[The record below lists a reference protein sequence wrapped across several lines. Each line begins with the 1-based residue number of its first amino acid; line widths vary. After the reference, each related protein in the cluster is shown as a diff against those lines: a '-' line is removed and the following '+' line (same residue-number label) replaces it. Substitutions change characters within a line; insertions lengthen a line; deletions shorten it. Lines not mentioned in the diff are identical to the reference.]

1 MPLPAG
7 GKTPWP
13 PQHCQTVNRQLAT
26 WAAWYSGDAEQLQ
39 AVYGGDQATGAGGEF
54 FASESGGFKP
64 GVRKVVDAVRRWF
77 WGTRNPTGQP
87 RQRLHVPLAGDIAAA
102 SADLL
107 FSEPPTVTVEHQ
119 PTQARLA
126 ELVDDGVH
134 ATLLEA
140 AELAAAF
147 GGVYLRV
154 LWDRSLRD
162 RPWPNA
168 VHPDAAVPE
177 WRQGALTAVTFWRV
191 VAARGRMVWRHL
203 ERHEPGRILHGL
215 YQGEQDELGT
225 PVPLADQPELAA
237 LATVVDAQ
245 QAIATGHTGLTA
257 VYVPNM
263 RPNRVWRGSAYAAP
277 LGRSDYAGV
286 EPLMDALDQTWS
298 SWMRD
303 IELGKSRIIVPR
315 AYMQNQGPGRGATV
329 DLDQEVY
336 EPVNTLGGD
345 EKGLEIEQVQFSIR
359 VEQHSQSVT
368 ELKTQIV
375 ASAGY
380 SAQTFGLTG
389 EVAAT
394 ATEVAARE
402 RRSLITR
409 DRKIRYW
416 RPALAELLHALLA
429 VDKAVFG
436 SQVVPTR
443 PAVEFADAVS
453 VDPEAEARTLQTLH
467 EAQAISTEQ
476 RVRRLHPD
484 WDDPKVNAEVAR
496 ILAETGQAVENPD
509 TFTGGAPALPG

>member
-7 GKTPWP
+7 GKVPWP
-13 PQHCQTVNRQLAT
+13 PPHCQGINRQLAT

-39 AVYGGDQATGAGGEF
+39 AVYGGEQATGAGAEF
-54 FASESGGFKP
+54 FASDTGGFKP

-87 RQRLHVPLAGDIAAA
+87 RQRLHVPVAGDIAAA

-107 FSEPPTVTVEHQ
+107 FSEPPTITVGDE
-119 PTQARLA
+119 PTQTRLG

-140 AELAAAF
+140 AELAAAL

-154 LWDRSLRD
+154 LWDTGLRD
-162 RPWPNA
+162 RPWPSA

-177 WRQGALTAVTFWRV
+177 WRQGRLVAVTFWRV
-191 VAARGRMVWRHL
+191 VATRGRMVWRHL
-203 ERHEPGRILHGL
+203 EHHEPGRILHGL
-215 YQGEQDELGT
+215 YQGEADELGT
-225 PVPLADQPELAA
+225 PVPLADQPDTAA
-237 LATVVDAQ
+237 LAAVVDAD
-245 QAIATGHTGLTA
+245 QAIPTGHTGLTA

-263 RPNRVWRGSAYAAP
+263 RPNRVWRGQLYAAP

-345 EKGLEIEQVQFSIR
+345 EKGLEIKEVQFEIR

-375 ASAGY
+375 NSAGY

-429 VDKAVFG
+429 VDQVVFG
-436 SQVVPTR
+436 SQVVPAR

-467 EAQAISTEQ
+467 EAEAISTEQ
-476 RVRRLHPD
+476 KVRRLHPD
-484 WDDPKVNAEVAR
+484 WDDPKVAEEVQR
-496 ILAETGQAVENPD
+496 IAGELGRSVEDPD
-509 TFTGGAPALPG
+509 TFTGGPGGE